1 MDVGSTT
8 VKLVACLQSGAELL
22 FQLYRR
28 HESRQLATLL
38 DALRELES
46 ALPINAANTRLFVTG
61 SGGARIAEILG
72 GKFVQEVTAVS
83 LAVERLH
90 PAVRSVIELGGQD
103 SKIIAF
109 QESTHPR
116 PSQKVRLHERQVRR
130 RHRGGDRQH
139 RRQAEP
145 AGRAARPIGYDG
157 IELHPVAG
165 KCGVFA
171 ETDITGCRSRAFLPE
186 QLMASLFDAI
196 VLQNL
201 TC

>member
-8 VKLVACLQSGAELL
+8 VKLVACPQSGSELL

-46 ALPINAANTRLFVTG
+46 ALPINASNTRLFVTG

-90 PAVRSVIELGGQD
+90 PRC
-103 SKIIAF
+103 
-109 QESTHPR
+109 
-116 PSQKVRLHERQVRR
+116 
-130 RHRGGDRQH
+130 
-139 RRQAEP
+139 
-145 AGRAARPIGYDG
+145 AR
-157 IELHPVAG
+157 
-165 KCGVFA
+165 
-171 ETDITGCRSRAFLPE
+171 
-186 QLMASLFDAI
+186 
-196 VLQNL
+196 
-201 TC
+201 